1 MYKYEDLILPYIE
14 GEYKISEKGELTCLC
29 PFHYEEHPS
38 FGINLETG
46 LYGCFSC
53 GEKGNI
59 VTFIAKMNGITSAE
73 ASKMLNAG
81 EYSGSTYK
89 VEDFAKEKNIPTN
102 YLKRIGF
109 SNGYNCIKI
118 AYYNE
123 NHIQTA
129 TRLRYNPK
137 EKTNKGRFSWKKGS
151 NIGLYGLNGLADCP
165 DDYVILV
172 EGESDAVTLWYNHI
186 PAVGVPGAN
195 NFKKE
200 YAEQLEKFKKIYIHK
215 EPDIGGENFVKN
227 ACQIFPYEKLYI
239 ISSKDVNK
247 ECKDVSDLH
256 INGIFNAEKLFATAR
271 KVDKE
276 FYDEVNCD
284 KSDINFEE
292 NEDIEQHVKI
302 AEEIMKKK
310 I

>member
-118 AYYNE
+118 N
-123 NHIQTA
+123 
-129 TRLRYNPK
+129 
-137 EKTNKGRFSWKKGS
+137 
-151 NIGLYGLNGLADCP
+151 
-165 DDYVILV
+165 
-172 EGESDAVTLWYNHI
+172 
-186 PAVGVPGAN
+186 
-195 NFKKE
+195 
-200 YAEQLEKFKKIYIHK
+200 
-215 EPDIGGENFVKN
+215 
-227 ACQIFPYEKLYI
+227 
-239 ISSKDVNK
+239 
-247 ECKDVSDLH
+247 LH
-256 INGIFNAEKLFATAR
+256 
-271 KVDKE
+271 
-276 FYDEVNCD
+276 
-284 KSDINFEE
+284 
-292 NEDIEQHVKI
+292 Q
-302 AEEIMKKK
+302 
-310 I
+310 